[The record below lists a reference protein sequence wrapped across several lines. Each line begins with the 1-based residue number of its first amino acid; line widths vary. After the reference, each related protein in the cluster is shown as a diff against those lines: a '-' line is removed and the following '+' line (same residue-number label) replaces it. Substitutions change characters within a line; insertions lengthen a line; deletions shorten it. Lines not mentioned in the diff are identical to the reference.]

1 MEIRFY
7 DVGRG
12 RLPRVLRLM
21 LEKTLSRGVH
31 SVVRFQR
38 SSRAAE
44 LDAYLWNEPMDG
56 FLPHA
61 LADDRLYSSEGSS
74 VLLAEQP
81 IILTTSKEVIN
92 GARALFHWQE
102 GNEEGSE
109 EGNEDGS
116 ADGIGGLAADF
127 PIGADNNFDLCCFL
141 FSSGDGGERV
151 ALELWERA
159 MLSART
165 SARTSGSEGGADISV
180 NFWVDSGGSWVKR
193 EFTSEA
199 NKANET
205 NETKE
210 TSEANKTSEIGDKQ
224 GNVEGNAQ
232 EQALAAK
239 DSPAS
244 DQTESSPTTANP
256 TGTDSSEVA
265 DAGTFSR
272 RQESLL

>member
-21 LEKTLSRGVH
+21 LEKTLSRGVR
-31 SVVRFQR
+31 SVVRFQG
-38 SSRAAE
+38 SFRAAE

-74 VLLAEQP
+74 VLLGDQP

-102 GNEEGSE
+102 GSAEGSE
-109 EGNEDGS
+109 VGNEEATRLGS
-116 ADGIGGLAADF
+116 SGGVGGLAADF
-127 PIGADNNFDLCCFL
+127 PIGADDNFDLCCFL

-159 MLSART
+159 MLSARK
-165 SARTSGSEGGADISV
+165 SASEGGGDISV
-180 NFWVDSGGSWVKR
+180 NFWVDSDGSWVKR

-199 NKANET
+199 
-205 NETKE
+205 KE
-210 TSEANKTSEIGDKQ
+210 TSEANETSESNKINEIGDKQ

-239 DSPAS
+239 ASPAS
-244 DQTESSPTTANP
+244 SP

-272 RQESLL
+272 KQESLL